1 MGSLNYNEITK
12 YKEENGMK
20 KKIIATVMIATMT
33 MGLLSGCGNG
43 SDTDSQNVGASGEKM
58 YNVVMQWPSVGDA
71 PSGLEDVEK
80 AVNDITADIGV
91 TVTLQPVGAFDLG
104 TETSLAVS
112 SGDKLDLCLS
122 LYSGVGTMVNN
133 GSIMELSDLLDEYG
147 SDIEDACGIQM
158 AGGNYNN
165 GVYGVPVAYV
175 NGAEQGFICRT
186 DLLDKY
192 GIQIDS
198 QKVYTADELEQVF
211 DTVKQGE
218 GDNFYILAG
227 GFTVGLPF
235 GSLYTVDNC
244 GASLASG
251 GIILDGSDL
260 TQIENVYASDEFS
273 EFADRMYNWNKKGFF
288 SPDASTTTEDA
299 SAQISS
305 GNYFG
310 VFVSNAANVTK
321 SSYTNSCG
329 MDMTYIKTLEPVE
342 RSEEYQTILWSIPTT
357 CENPEKTMEFLNLVY
372 KNSDLANLLQYGIEG
387 TSYQIVEQDDNGT
400 VIEPVDGQTTATVPY
415 WQNFGIFGNRLKWY
429 AMSPNTTST
438 NSELEAYNKGVT
450 KRSPALGYVFSMD
463 SVSSQYSAVTSEI
476 AQYSPILMT
485 GSIDPKKE
493 LPEFLKA
500 LEDAGIDSVINE
512 NQNQLD
518 KWMGKN

>member
-1 MGSLNYNEITK
+1 
-12 YKEENGMK
+12 MK
-20 KKIIATVMIATMT
+20 KKMIAALLTATMIT
-33 MGLLSGCGNG
+33 GLLSGCGNDSKTDAKNTG
-43 SDTDSQNVGASGEKM
+43 TSDDET
-58 YNVVMQWPSVGDA
+58 YNVVMQWPSVGNA
-71 PSGLEDVEK
+71 PSGIEDVEK
-80 AVNDITADIGV
+80 AVNDITKDIGV

-133 GSIMELSDLLDEYG
+133 GSIIELSDLLDEYG
-147 SDIEDACGIQM
+147 SDIKDACGIQM

-175 NGAEQGFICRT
+175 NGAEQGFVCRT
-186 DLLDKY
+186 DLLEKY
-192 GIQIDS
+192 GIQIDP
-198 QKVYTADELEQVF
+198 QKTYTADELEQIF
-211 DTVKQGE
+211 DKVKQGE
-218 GDNFYILAG
+218 GDSFYILAG

-251 GIILDGSDL
+251 GILLDKSADS
-260 TQIENVYASDEFS
+260 TKIENVYASDEFS
-273 EFADRMYNWNKKGFF
+273 EFADRMYEWNQKGFF

-299 SAQISS
+299 SAQISA
-305 GNYFG
+305 GNYLG
-310 VFVSNAANVTK
+310 VFVSNAANITK

-329 MDMTYIKTLEPVE
+329 MDMTYIKTLEPIE
-342 RSEEYQTILWSIPTT
+342 RSEEYQAILWSIPST
-357 CENPEKTMEFLNLVY
+357 CENPEKTMEFLNLIY

-387 TSYQIVEQDDNGT
+387 NSYQIVEQDDNGT
-400 VIEPVDGQTTATVPY
+400 VIKPVDGQTTATVPY

-429 AMSPNTTST
+429 AMSPNTTNT
-438 NSELEAYNKGVT
+438 NNELEAYNKSVT
-450 KRSPALGYVFSMD
+450 KKSPALGYVFSVD
-463 SVSSQYSAVTSEI
+463 AVSSQYSAVSSVI

-485 GSIDPKKE
+485 GSIDPKQE

-500 LEDAGIDSVINE
+500 LEDAGIDNVIKE
-512 NQNQLD
+512 NQSQFD
-518 KWMGKN
+518 KWMDEN